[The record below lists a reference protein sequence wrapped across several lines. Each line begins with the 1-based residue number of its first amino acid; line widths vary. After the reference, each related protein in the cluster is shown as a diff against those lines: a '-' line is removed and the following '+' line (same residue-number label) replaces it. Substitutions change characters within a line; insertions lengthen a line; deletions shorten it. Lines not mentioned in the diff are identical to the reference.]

1 MAEGIKSLATTAGYF
16 APGAGIA
23 DALGLYPTDEGMGA
37 SILQNI
43 RQGNLG
49 QAGFQGLGV
58 LGDLSYVIPGIGI
71 ALGTGLKTVS
81 KVGKAGTAGKK
92 LANFARGIRDKAMN
106 FNRIDAPAPT
116 RYNPDT
122 LKAMTP
128 QDLAT
133 HLNPQRIEKSTDI
146 LTDYATKNKS
156 IAGFKPEDILQGKSG
171 KSNYLYIEKNV
182 GLGADN
188 PAKIAVRVSDHA
200 PTLKG
205 AETRGGRK
213 FIDADVRIN
222 VAPGTSNATTL
233 EEALHIVDNIHIKP
247 GNIDNILTEGSKVS
261 TKHLGVPRVVN
272 GKVVTIA
279 PPRHWKRGGKLPFG
293 IPEAQLP

>member
-1 MAEGIKSLATTAGYF
+1 MTEGIKSLATTAGYF

-23 DALGLYPTDEGMGA
+23 DALGMYPAGDQA
-37 SILQNI
+37 SMLENI

-58 LGDLSYVIPGIGI
+58 LGDLAYLIPGVGV
-71 ALGTGLKTVS
+71 ALGAGLKTAS
-81 KVGKAGTAGKK
+81 KANKLGTAGK
-92 LANFARGIRDKAMN
+92 RMHRSGIQVRDKAMN
-106 FNRIDAPAPT
+106 FNSIDAPTPYRA
-116 RYNPDT
+116 DT

-128 QDLAT
+128 QDVAPK
-133 HLNPQRIEKSTDI
+133 LNALRIDKSTDI
-146 LTDYATKNKS
+146 LTDYATKHRD
-156 IAGFKPEDILQGKSG
+156 IAGFNPQDILQGKKGG
-171 KSNYLYIEKNV
+171 KSNYLYIEKNI

-213 FIDADVRIN
+213 FMDADVRIN
-222 VAPGTSNATTL
+222 VAPGANNATTL

-247 GNIDNILTEGSKVS
+247 GNIENILLEGSRVS
-261 TKHLGVPRVVN
+261 RKHLGVPRVIK
-272 GKVVTIA
+272 GKVVSA
-279 PPRHWKRGGKLPFG
+279 EPPMHWKTGGQLPFG
-293 IPEAQLP
+293 LDVSRL